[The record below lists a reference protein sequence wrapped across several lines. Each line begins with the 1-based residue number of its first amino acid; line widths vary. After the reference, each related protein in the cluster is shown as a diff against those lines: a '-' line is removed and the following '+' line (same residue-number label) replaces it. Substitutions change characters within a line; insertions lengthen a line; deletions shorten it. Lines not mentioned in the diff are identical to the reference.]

1 MLSEDSA
8 NSSSNPYLRALRP
21 WVSAERYAKLASV
34 VQNRS
39 RSIVPVLCGVS
50 DTGNSNAVM
59 RTTEAL
65 GLLQLE
71 IIESSLQD
79 RDSGREARGA
89 DKWLEVRRW
98 REPIEGQPARVQSGQ
113 RGSTLFS
120 GGAHGCMDDLKARGY
135 EIWATTLSPRSVP
148 LDTLKFNHKIAVL
161 FGNEKEGVP
170 QTLLDRADVHVQIP
184 MAGLTQ
190 SFNISVAAALLLGHI
205 QNWRK
210 QNGGIGDLSLP
221 EQERLL
227 TVYLARSVPN
237 PERLLPRIFSDAGLQ
252 GL

>member
-1 MLSEDSA
+1 MHFEDSA
-8 NSSSNPYLRALRP
+8 NPYLRALRP
-21 WVSAERYAKLASV
+21 WVSAERFTKLASV

-39 RSIVPVLCGVS
+39 RSVVPVLCGVS
-50 DTGNSNAVM
+50 DPGNINAVM

-98 REPIEGQPARVQSGQ
+98 REPLEGQSHRHAAGL
-113 RGSTLFS
+113 RGSTLFA
-120 GGAHGCMDDLKARGY
+120 GGAMGCIDDLQARGY
-135 EIWATTLSPRSVP
+135 QIWATTLSPRSVP
-148 LDTLKFNHKIAVL
+148 LDTLRFDQKIAVL

-170 QTLLDRADVHVQIP
+170 GPLLERADAHVQIP

-210 QNGGIGDLSLP
+210 QNGGLGDLSLE

-227 TVYLARSVPN
+227 TIYLTRSLPN
-237 PERLLPRIFSDAGLQ
+237 PERLVPRIFGDAGLDPRF
-252 GL
+252 